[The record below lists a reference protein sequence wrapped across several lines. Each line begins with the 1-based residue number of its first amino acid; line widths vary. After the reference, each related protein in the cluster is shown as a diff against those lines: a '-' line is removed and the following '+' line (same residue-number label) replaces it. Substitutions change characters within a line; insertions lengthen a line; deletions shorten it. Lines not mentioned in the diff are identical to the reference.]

1 MSIHQEPVLTLPYS
15 SYFFEAVGLG
25 TSTTYSLAL
34 GGTALA
40 LVGTFVNWFALM
52 PYFGRRTIYIVGMAI
67 MCLILM
73 LVGILNIWT
82 ERNGIGMAQAVLTLV
97 WTFVF
102 QLSVGQLGWALPAEM
117 GSTRL
122 RQKTICLARNASSLC
137 GVIGGV
143 LHQYMMNSNTA
154 AGGWNLR
161 GYARFVR
168 GATAFLIT
176 VWAFFRLPET
186 WNRTYH
192 DLDVLFAKK
201 VPARKFASTK
211 VDAFDEHENNQLA
224 QRYSIANPSRR
235 PSFVPSISARI
246 VKDPVELAQRR
257 ASMVADGGRRRPSI
271 AESVSQYLHNQERI
285 A

>member
-1 MSIHQEPVLTLPYS
+1 MQYTRNALTFSHS

-25 TSTTYSLAL
+25 TSTTYSPAL
-34 GGTALA
+34 GGTGLA

-52 PYFGRRTIYIVGMAI
+52 PYFGRRTIYVVGMAT
-67 MCLILM
+67 MCLILL
-73 LVGILNIWT
+73 LVGILNVWT
-82 ERNGIGMAQAVLTLV
+82 ERDGVGLTQAVLTMV

-137 GVIGGV
+137 GVVGGV

-154 AGGWNLR
+154 AGGWNMR
-161 GYARFVR
+161 GYAGFVW
-168 GATAFLIT
+168 GGTAFGMT

-186 WNRTYH
+186 WNRSFH
-192 DLDVLFAKK
+192 ELDVLFAKK
-201 VPARKFASTK
+201 IPARKFASTR
-211 VDAFDEHENNQLA
+211 VDAFDEHENNLLA
-224 QRYSIANPSRR
+224 QRYSVADPSRR
-235 PSFVPSISARI
+235 PSFVPSISAKI

-257 ASMVADGGRRRPSI
+257 ASVVAGGERRRPSI
-271 AESVSQYLHNQERI
+271 AGSVTQYLNHNQR
-285 A
+285 